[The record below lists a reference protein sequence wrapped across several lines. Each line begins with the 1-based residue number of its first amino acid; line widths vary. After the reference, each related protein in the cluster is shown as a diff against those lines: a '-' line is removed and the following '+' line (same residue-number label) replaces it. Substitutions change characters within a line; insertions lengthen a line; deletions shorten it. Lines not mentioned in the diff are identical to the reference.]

1 MIMKTNLFWR
11 LLLLT
16 VLVAGFAGPARAQDS
31 GAIKSRMAQ
40 RLGAIDALKD
50 RGIAGENNRGYLEAR
65 GAAGGED
72 QRLISEENADR
83 RAAYALIAQQTNS
96 DVDAVGRA
104 RAQRIAIGSKRGVWV
119 QEPTGEWRQ
128 KS

>member
-1 MIMKTNLFWR
+1 MKTKLFWR
-11 LLLLT
+11 LFLLT
-16 VLVAGFAGPARAQDS
+16 VLAVGFAGTGRAQDS

-40 RLGAIDALKD
+40 RLGAIDGLKD

-65 GAAGGED
+65 GAAGGEE
-72 QRLISEENADR
+72 QRLISEENTDR
-83 RAAYALIAQQTNS
+83 RAAYTLIAQQTNS

-104 RAQRIAIGSKRGVWV
+104 RAQRIAIGSKRGVWI
-119 QEPTGEWRQ
+119 QEASGEWRQ

>member
-1 MIMKTNLFWR
+1 MKTKLFWR

-16 VLVAGFAGPARAQDS
+16 LMLAGSAAVPARAQDS
-31 GAIKSRMAQ
+31 GAIKARMAQ
-40 RLGAIDALKD
+40 RLGAVDGLKD

-65 GAAGGED
+65 GAAGGEE
-72 QRLISEENADR
+72 QRLISEENTDR
-83 RAAYALIAQQTNS
+83 RAAYTLIAQQTNS

>member
-1 MIMKTNLFWR
+1 MKTKLFWR
-11 LLLLT
+11 LFLFT
-16 VLVAGFAGPARAQDS
+16 VLAVGFAGPGRAQDS

-40 RLGAIDALKD
+40 RLGAIDGLKD

-65 GAAGGED
+65 GAAGGEE
-72 QRLISEENADR
+72 QRLISEENTDR
-83 RAAYALIAQQTNS
+83 RAAYTLIAQQTNS

-104 RAQRIAIGSKRGVWV
+104 RAQRIAIGSKRGVWI
-119 QEPTGEWRQ
+119 QEASGEWRQ